1 MKKLLNIQS
10 SMFQAGGLSSQ
21 LAAKYVDSWKARNPS
36 GEVVNRDL
44 LAEPVPH
51 LTLERFQAFT
61 TSAEQRTPEQQAIVD
76 FSDKLIEEISSS
88 DMLVLGVPMYNFT
101 IPSTLHTYF
110 DHIARAGVTFR
121 YTPNGPEGL
130 LKNKKAIAFVAR
142 GGYYGDDHAQSAF
155 LRQFLGFVG
164 ITDVEFVYTEGLA
177 TGDEAKEKA
186 VAAANERIAE
196 LA

>member
-1 MKKLLNIQS
+1 VSKLLNIQS
-10 SMFQAGGLSSQ
+10 SLFQAGGQSSK
-21 LAAKYVDSWKARNPS
+21 LAAKYVDNWKAKNPA
-36 GEVVNRDL
+36 GEVFNRDL
-44 LAEPVPH
+44 VTEPVPH

-61 TSAEQRTPEQQAIVD
+61 TSAELRTAEQQAIVD
-76 FSDKLIEEISSS
+76 FSDKLIEEVSAA
-88 DMLVLGVPMYNFT
+88 DVLVLGVPMYNFT

-110 DHIARAGVTFR
+110 DHIARAGLTFR

-130 LKNKKAIAFVAR
+130 LNNKKAIVFIAR

-164 ITDVEFVYTEGLA
+164 ISDVEFVYTEGLA

-196 LA
+196 LV